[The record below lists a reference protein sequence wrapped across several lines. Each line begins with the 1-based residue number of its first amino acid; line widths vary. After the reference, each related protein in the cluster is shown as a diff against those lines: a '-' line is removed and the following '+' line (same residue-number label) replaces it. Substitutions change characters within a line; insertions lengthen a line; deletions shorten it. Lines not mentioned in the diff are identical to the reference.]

1 MRGPAAHAQDKMKH
15 KFAKEDFR
23 FSAVPENL
31 QEMQAQMDRVLNA

>member
-1 MRGPAAHAQDKMKH
+1 MAAAEAKMAT
-15 KFAKEDFR
+15 KFAKEDFW